1 MARAV
6 DDRSSDNRSSNNGS
20 SGNGSRKRLSGTRA
34 AALAQQ
40 HIEELTGKQVE
51 SVSGLS
57 RQPDGW
63 TVTVELVELERV
75 PPTTDILASYRVELD
90 QDGEL
95 MGYDRVSRYYRNQA
109 EGSGA

>member
-6 DDRSSDNRSSNNGS
+6 DDRSNGS
-20 SGNGSRKRLSGTRA
+20 SASGSRKGLSGTRA
-34 AALAQQ
+34 ADLAQR
-40 HIEELTGKQVE
+40 HLEELTGKPVE

-57 RQPDGW
+57 RLPDGW
-63 TVTVELVELERV
+63 TVTLELVELERV

-90 QDGEL
+90 RDGDL
-95 MGYDRVSRYYRNQA
+95 MGYERVSRYYRNQA